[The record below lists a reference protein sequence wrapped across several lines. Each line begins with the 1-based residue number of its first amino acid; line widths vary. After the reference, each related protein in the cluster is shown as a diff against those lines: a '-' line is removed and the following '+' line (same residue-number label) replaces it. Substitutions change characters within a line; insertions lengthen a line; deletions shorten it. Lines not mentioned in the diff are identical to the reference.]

1 MDDDRTARSLRE
13 QVSAGRPQRPLP
25 LAMWAALLLVGT
37 VVVMLAVV
45 GLVLHAQTH
54 RMHIGALLSG
64 LGVGLLAIGGGAYLA
79 HTVGR
84 DIRRLTLDATE
95 RASDRGTSAPLLPIT
110 DRMRELHQVAALL
123 DALQLRARVA
133 EELAEQAQRTSHT
146 ASAGMFELLSGLVAA
161 EEATRGQL
169 SADLHD
175 TVAQTLSSARSILAN
190 PEGQPGA
197 WERVRELIEDAEEEL
212 RAAMARTRPPE
223 LRDSDLGSAVAALRR
238 ELAARY
244 LLEVKLGWPV
254 EPHPVPL
261 VSAVTVYRFFQEALL
276 NVVKHAD
283 VDEAEATLTIQN
295 DMLIATVHDAGPGF
309 DPEEVRSVGGRHVGI
324 GLLRERARLAGG
336 TVDIETGPGAGT
348 TLTLRL
354 PARPRVPQSGNGHAE
369 PVSDQPSGPEA
380 R

>member
-1 MDDDRTARSLRE
+1 
-13 QVSAGRPQRPLP
+13 
-25 LAMWAALLLVGT
+25 MWAALLLAGT

-54 RMHIGALLSG
+54 GMHIGALLSG

-79 HTVGR
+79 HTVSR

-95 RASDRGTSAPLLPIT
+95 RASDRNIFAPLLPIT

-133 EELAEQAQRTSHT
+133 EELAEQAQRMSHT

-175 TVAQTLSSARSILAN
+175 TVAQTLSSARTILAN

-238 ELAARY
+238 EMAARY

-309 DPEEVRSVGGRHVGI
+309 DPEAVHSVGGRHVGI

-354 PARPRVPQSGNGHAE
+354 PARPRVPQSRNGKA
-369 PVSDQPSGPEA
+369 PVSDRPSDPEV